1 MSANGRQTANG
12 VANSSDIVERNLMDH
27 PYYAW
32 GLTPEPAYPYR
43 GPLITSGIGDLC
55 DGPFRNKRAA
65 FRIDIG
71 NEGWTFVVGG
81 DPNVTAFD
89 FINGLNKSRLNPRPD
104 GPDRERRNEVLFG
117 KKLVEKLSNVLF
129 TPQFR
134 IGFLVEQTPDLD
146 SRVALSDELTDGLGL
161 LTATDRRRGGL
172 RATLGRYCS
181 SVEVPD
187 ALPRSRSTAWRGYA
201 GVG

>member
-1 MSANGRQTANG
+1 
-12 VANSSDIVERNLMDH
+12 
-27 PYYAW
+27 
-32 GLTPEPAYPYR
+32 
-43 GPLITSGIGDLC
+43 
-55 DGPFRNKRAA
+55 
-65 FRIDIG
+65 
-71 NEGWTFVVGG
+71 
-81 DPNVTAFD
+81 
-89 FINGLNKSRLNPRPD
+89 
-104 GPDRERRNEVLFG
+104 LFG

-187 ALPRSRSTAWRGYA
+187 ALPHESGRGPPPGEA
-201 GVG
+201 TPEWDNSVFLLIQLFFTQRGDGRRMGQQN